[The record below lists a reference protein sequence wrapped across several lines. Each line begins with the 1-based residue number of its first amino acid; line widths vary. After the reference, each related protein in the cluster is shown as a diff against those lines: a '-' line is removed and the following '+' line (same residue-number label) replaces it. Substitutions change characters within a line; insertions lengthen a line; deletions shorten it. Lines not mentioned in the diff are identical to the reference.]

1 MARIKLKVVGSLKVA
16 GLLEGDTINA
26 ENVLEIVRRQRLLDN
41 YEYAYLV
48 LVNGTS
54 TNDELKRLHDGDEVT
69 LVPIATGG

>member
-16 GLLEGDTINA
+16 VLLEGDTVDA
-26 ENVLEIVRRQRLLDN
+26 ENVFEIVRRQRLLDN